1 MGRFDEGYESLG
13 DDEII
18 TNITEKEY
26 KMDENTSKEEDE
38 PSPCI
43 SHQTHMIYYSLN
55 V

>member
-1 MGRFDEGYESLG
+1 MKLSPISLRKNMNWMKIG
-13 DDEII
+13 
-18 TNITEKEY
+18 
-26 KMDENTSKEEDE
+26 TSKEDE